1 MKVITIDNQ
10 NGVLRIKVD
19 KLDSEEKAKEIAKI
33 VSNINENILDK
44 VQVYEETENG
54 KVYFWFLK
62 EELL

>member
-33 VSNINENILDK
+33 VSNINKNILDK